1 MRFLSAQTACCG
13 LLFSV
18 SLLQAQNTEGLLFR
32 STEGH
37 MWQLEE
43 ATLKNQVIGT
53 PEIVLESDQVKQ
65 TFKGW
70 GTCFNEI
77 GYDALML
84 LPEDVQQQVM
94 QRMFAPDGD
103 LRFTIGRIPIGA
115 SDYGRDWYSCDETP
129 NNEPDFEM
137 EHFTIARDKEALI
150 PYIKFA
156 QRYNPDMT
164 FWASPWSPPAW
175 MKTNKNYANTVGPG
189 SDVTLPVYFTDQFIM
204 EPDYLNAYCLYFDK
218 FIDAYKEENIPI
230 TTLMYQN
237 EAYSQKI
244 YPACSWTAQA
254 TATFLGDY
262 LGPYFA
268 KHKPEIELIVGTM
281 NTGSM
286 DVFETI
292 LQHPGV
298 RENFKGIGLQWEG
311 RPMLAELSYRYP
323 DMTLQQTESECG
335 SGTFDWNAGE
345 WTFYLI
351 NQYVGGGCEK
361 YTYWNAVLKDDGA
374 STWGWRQ
381 NSLVHVNSGTR
392 TATYTPEYYAF
403 KHYSHFISPGSV
415 ILKGSS
421 TATDT
426 NAEVLAART
435 PDGAIIVVAG
445 NRGDAPREI
454 TMSIDG
460 KYLSTTLPANSFSS
474 YVFGAPGAQLAFLVD
489 EAKAVD
495 TSALNEQ
502 TKQLLATAMENGQAL
517 AGSEDEAQIADAIA
531 ELKTAIHTAQ
541 AGGVADGRAL
551 LQACYDRAQ
560 KLSATDFAGK
570 ETYTRAMEEAYK
582 VLQNAEAGNEQ
593 LAQAATALD
602 EAIRT
607 YLQSAG
613 ATNENPADFTA
624 FIQNAG
630 LTDWDNG
637 WTQANVMASGDC
649 KAWTVQGKTCYNNW
663 SDNFTSMDFYQDL
676 EGLLPGWYQ
685 MSCQSLCGGGEIN
698 DQHAYATSG
707 GVTAVSPVKAIGD
720 WSENGWEEQ
729 TTEKIYVGEDGK
741 LRIGYAST
749 SGGGTKGWF
758 CVTNFKLFY
767 FGEEVSE
774 EEIAQVRQSLSERLQ
789 EAETA
794 LPGAQLPAD
803 KTRLQAATDEA
814 QAVAGN
820 DAANL
825 QQLKTALSALET
837 ALSDVSAS
845 NAAMTTYN
853 LVAEETETLE
863 ETLASEE
870 AVERL
875 LEFLDLRHEQVHDTE
890 ATAETV
896 NQCATL
902 LQASTPYFT
911 LLDEA
916 AAYTEDET
924 YAEYER
930 TVLRETIR
938 EQSALLRLITNATA
952 FSDLIRELNE
962 AMLLVRKTQ
971 LPGDDSDYTFAILSP
986 DVETFGANGDP
997 LGWELNVTNGD
1008 GKVKTGQHYS
1018 GNGGNH
1024 YFDSYCN
1031 TRTDRGI
1038 LITLYYTGRQT
1049 VTGIPNGTYT
1059 LKCAARTSGE
1069 GSFITARTA
1078 TQDLKQE
1085 ITRYGTEGNDAGPI
1099 WENAEAGSAE
1109 KNANGGRGFGWQTI
1123 EITGITV
1130 TDNRLD
1136 IGFTNDSFV
1145 TGKEWT
1151 GTWFSADDFR
1161 LFYVS
1166 GEATD
1171 VETALSAQD
1180 AFRVIGGKGCIQV
1193 YADAPYTVY
1202 NLSGMAINRTQG
1214 LTPGIYLVKCG
1225 KEVRKVQVK

>member
-1 MRFLSAQTACCG
+1 MKFPLFRTACCG
-13 LLFSV
+13 LLFSA
-18 SLLQAQNTEGLLFR
+18 SLLQAQTTEGLLFR
-32 STEGH
+32 STEGN

-43 ATLKNQVIGT
+43 AELQDQVIGT
-53 PEIVLESDQVKQ
+53 PEIVLNSDEVKQ

-70 GTCFNEI
+70 GTCFNEV

-94 QRMFAPDGD
+94 RRMFAPDGD
-103 LRFTIGRIPIGA
+103 LRFTIGRIPVGA

-137 EHFTIARDKEALI
+137 EHFTIERDKQALI
-150 PYIKFA
+150 PYIRLA
-156 QRYNPDMT
+156 QHYNPDMT
-164 FWASPWSPPAW
+164 FWASPWSPSAW
-175 MKTNKNYANTVGPG
+175 MMKNKNYANTVGPG
-189 SDVTLPVYFTDQFIM
+189 STETYPVYFSDQFIM

-268 KHKPEIELIVGTM
+268 EHKPEVELIVGTM

-298 RENFKGIGLQWEG
+298 QEHFKGIGLQWEG
-311 RPMLAELSYRYP
+311 RPMLAELAYRYP
-323 DMTLQQTESECG
+323 NMTLQQTESECG

-374 STWGWRQ
+374 STWDWKQ
-381 NSLVHVNSGTR
+381 NSLVHVNSATR

-403 KHYSHFISPGSV
+403 KHYSHFISPGSA

-426 NAEVLAART
+426 DAEVLAART
-435 PDGAIIVVAG
+435 PEGAIIVVAG
-445 NRGDAPREI
+445 NRGDAPRKI

-474 YVFGAPGAQLAFLVD
+474 YVFGEAGAQLAFLVD

-495 TSALNEQ
+495 TSALDEV
-502 TKQLLATAMENGQAL
+502 TKQQLADAVETGQSL
-517 AGSEDEAQIADAIA
+517 AGSEDEAQIAAAIA
-531 ELKTAIHTAQ
+531 GLKAAIHTAE

-551 LQACYDRAQ
+551 LQESYDRAQ
-560 KLSATDFAGK
+560 KFAETNFGGK
-570 ETYTRAMEEAYK
+570 DAFTQAMTEANSM
-582 VLQNAEAGNEQ
+582 LQNAEATNDQ
-593 LAQAATALD
+593 LLQAATTLD
-602 EAIRT
+602 EAIRA
-607 YLQSAG
+607 YLLSAG
-613 ATNENPADFTA
+613 ATADTPADFTA
-624 FIQNAG
+624 FIQNAD

-637 WTQANVMASGDC
+637 WTQANVMVSGDC
-649 KAWTVQGKTCYNNW
+649 KAWTVQGKACYNNW
-663 SDNFTSMDFYQDL
+663 SDNFTSMDLYQDL

-685 MSCQSLCGGGEIN
+685 MSCQSLCGNGEIN

-707 GVTAVSPVKAIGD
+707 GVTAVSPVKIIGD
-720 WSENGWEEQ
+720 WSANGWEEQ
-729 TTEKIYVGEDGK
+729 TTEKVYVGEDGK

-758 CVTNFKLFY
+758 CVTNFRLAY
-767 FGEEVSE
+767 LGEEASAE
-774 EEIAQVRQSLSERLQ
+774 EASQVRRVLSERISD
-789 EAETA
+789 AGAA
-794 LPGAQLPAD
+794 LPSARLAAD
-803 KTRLQAATDEA
+803 KMRLQAAMDEA
-814 QAVAGN
+814 QAVVDN

-825 QQLKTALSALET
+825 QTLNAALSSLET
-837 ALSDVSAS
+837 ALADVAAS
-845 NAAMTTYN
+845 NAALAAYDQA
-853 LVAEETETLE
+853 LADAETLQ
-863 ETLASEE
+863 ASLKSED
-870 AVERL
+870 AVKAQQ
-875 LEFLDLRHEQVHDTE
+875 DLMTAQEGQIDAEE

-896 NQCATL
+896 NLCATL
-902 LQASTPYFT
+902 LRASTAYFT
-911 LLDEA
+911 VLDEA
-916 AAYTEDET
+916 AAYASNEEYAEDER
-924 YAEYER
+924 A
-930 TVLRETIR
+930 
-938 EQSALLRLITNATA
+938 ALQQTMDKQITLLPLVADETA
-952 FSDLIRELNE
+952 FSDLIRELEE

-971 LPGDDSDYTFAILSP
+971 LPGDNSDYTFAILSP
-986 DVETFGANGDP
+986 DLETFGANGDP

-1018 GNGGNH
+1018 GNTGNH

-1038 LITLYYTGRQT
+1038 LITLYYTGRQI

-1059 LKCAARTSGE
+1059 LQCAARTSGE
-1069 GSFITARTA
+1069 GAFITARTA
-1078 TQDLKQE
+1078 TQDLKKE
-1085 ITRYGTEGNDAGPI
+1085 ITKYGVEGNDAGPI
-1099 WENAEAGSAE
+1099 WENAAAGSAE
-1109 KNANGGRGFGWQTI
+1109 KNANGGKGFGWQTI
-1123 EITGITV
+1123 EITDIVV

-1166 GEATD
+1166 DRTTGM
-1171 VETALSAQD
+1171 ETALAAQG
-1180 AFRVIGGKGCIQV
+1180 ALRVIGGKGCIQV

-1202 NLSGMAINRTQG
+1202 NLSGMAVNRTQG
-1214 LTPGIYLVKCG
+1214 LAPGIYLVKCG